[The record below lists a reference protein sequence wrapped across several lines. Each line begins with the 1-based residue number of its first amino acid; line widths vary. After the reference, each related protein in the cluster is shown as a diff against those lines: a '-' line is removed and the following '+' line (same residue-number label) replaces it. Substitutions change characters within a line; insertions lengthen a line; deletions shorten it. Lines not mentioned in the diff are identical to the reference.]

1 MPNLSDLKTLR
12 TSVGPAAVPVSVV
25 RAVRDAGS
33 ARQSGPLRIC
43 ILVLGCRRSS
53 ISTHVSSVSHVS
65 QSSRG
70 THQSVTSVKAVV
82 ARGAVAACNGAA
94 TRSGRP
100 PDNRHTTHN
109 GRLSR
114 TIGHRAANNSP
125 HRWGGGRIPH
135 TPEQHRHL
143 TRQRSLDVAGALP
156 SVLSRRFNGGVRP
169 RAAPSRSRRE
179 TSEPHAMRA
188 CAMAPLAPCLRQID

>member
-1 MPNLSDLKTLR
+1 MGTKDIFLLVWDLRRYPSLCC
-12 TSVGPAAVPVSVV
+12 S
-25 RAVRDAGS
+25 GS
-33 ARQSGPLRIC
+33 ERRRIC
-43 ILVLGCRRSS
+43 TPKWATPHLHFGFGCRRASI

-65 QSSRG
+65 QSSSWHSSVSHVSQSSSWHSSVSHVSQSSRG
-70 THQSVTSVKAVV
+70 TWSSRCMQRRRHTL
-82 ARGAVAACNGAA
+82 R
-94 TRSGRP
+94 TTP
-100 PDNRHTTHN
+100 THRHTTHN

-156 SVLSRRFNGGVRP
+156 SVLSRFSPVQL
-169 RAAPSRSRRE
+169 
-179 TSEPHAMRA
+179 SESEIAVDLER
-188 CAMAPLAPCLRQID
+188 

>member
-1 MPNLSDLKTLR
+1 MGPHIVSPLCRTARGAVGAPAHTLCLGVELR
-12 TSVGPAAVPVSVV
+12 GLGPPKGPTVV

-70 THQSVTSVKAVV
+70 TWSSRCMQRRRHTL
-82 ARGAVAACNGAA
+82 R
-94 TRSGRP
+94 TTP
-100 PDNRHTTHN
+100 THRHTTHN

-114 TIGHRAANNSP
+114 TIGHRAANISP

-156 SVLSRRFNGGVRP
+156 SVLSRFSPVQL
-169 RAAPSRSRRE
+169 
-179 TSEPHAMRA
+179 SESEIAVDLER
-188 CAMAPLAPCLRQID
+188 

>member
-1 MPNLSDLKTLR
+1 M
-12 TSVGPAAVPVSVV
+12 GPAAVPVSVV

-70 THQSVTSVKAVV
+70 TWSSRCMQRRRHTL
-82 ARGAVAACNGAA
+82 R
-94 TRSGRP
+94 TTP
-100 PDNRHTTHN
+100 THRHTTHN

-156 SVLSRRFNGGVRP
+156 SVLSRLFNGGVRP